1 MRFCAVLKA
10 DLMTRGECEK
20 KVLETEANSGME
32 ERCEAKSEVDLGAL
46 EGLVSDRG
54 DGGGESSECGVI
66 FDFGR
71 GSLNTALCGGKLE
84 LSAVVEL
91 MT

>member
-1 MRFCAVLKA
+1 MA
-10 DLMTRGECEK
+10 RGECEK
-20 KVLETEANSGME
+20 KALETEAKSGME
-32 ERCEAKSEVDLGAL
+32 ERWEAKSEVDLGAL

-71 GSLNTALCGGKLE
+71 GSTSAVLRGGKLE
-84 LSAVVEL
+84 PSGVEL
-91 MT
+91 M